1 MRITPVSRAGCDVNA
16 VETLFSR
23 GGNTSQQSS
32 VAVIDNLIIDAQ
44 AFELVVRCDCGK
56 IISSQYDFV
65 LIELVQEHLDKF
77 HPDLG
82 VKVPADLIM
91 AMAEQKE
98 KE

>member
-1 MRITPVSRAGCDVNA
+1 MRITPVSSPGGDVNA

-32 VAVIDNLIIDAQ
+32 VVVINSLIIDAQ

-65 LIELVQEHLDKF
+65 LIELIQKHWDEF

-98 KE
+98 KV